1 MFPLALDTSVSKA
14 KDMSNSKSTMS
25 ESGLV
30 RKRHHLCFFFNEG
43 LQEKNM
49 IYGVHDPQQPE
60 TVLQAFHVLAAS
72 LHFFLNLWKEK
83 VK

>member
-1 MFPLALDTSVSKA
+1 M
-14 KDMSNSKSTMS
+14 
-25 ESGLV
+25 
-30 RKRHHLCFFFNEG
+30 FFFNEG

>member
-30 RKRHHLCFFFNEG
+30 RKRHHLCFF
-43 LQEKNM
+43 LMRVCKKK
-49 IYGVHDPQQPE
+49 
-60 TVLQAFHVLAAS
+60 T
-72 LHFFLNLWKEK
+72 
-83 VK
+83 